1 MLKQGRSILIL
12 TVAALGLAAQP
23 AVPASIRHVSE
34 YDISLGLLPI
44 ATASFASE
52 FNAKDYKI
60 AGSFK
65 SAGLV
70 NLFSRISADT
80 DVTGVVQGKKLQTSS
95 YKLTYTR
102 GKKTRIYNVG
112 YRNGDVVST
121 SISPEPGTRP
131 ASWVPVTEADL
142 RSVMDPISGLIFPD
156 GASVCPSR
164 MQVYDGES
172 RMDLVLSPKG
182 SKPFST
188 KGFKG
193 DALVCEVRYEP
204 KAGYRKGRSDIEF
217 LKKQRMEVWF
227 AKAEGA
233 NVYAPVYA
241 RIPTKVGDVY
251 VTATKYGG

>member
-1 MLKQGRSILIL
+1 MLQRGRAFLVL
-12 TVAALGLAAQP
+12 TAAAFSLAAQP
-23 AVPASIRHVSE
+23 AVPASVRHVSE

-65 SAGLV
+65 SAGIV

-80 DVTGVVQGKKLQTSS
+80 DVTGVVQGKKLQTGS

-102 GKKTRIYNVG
+102 GKKTRIYTVG
-112 YRNGDVVST
+112 YRGGDVVST
-121 SISPEPGTRP
+121 SISPEPGSRP
-131 ASWVPVTEADL
+131 ASWVPVTNEDL
-142 RSVMDPISGLIFPD
+142 RSVMDPLSGLIFPE

-164 MQVYDGES
+164 MPIYDGES

-204 KAGYRKGRSDIEF
+204 KSGYRKGRSDIEF